1 MDDSVKPM
9 TPAKDG
15 SSAPSV
21 GAGDSSASGP
31 GEAWFERACRHLC
44 RWALLL
50 MILIVGIDI
59 FTRSVLNFSFE
70 IADELGGYFL
80 AAITFL
86 ALSVTRAHD
95 GFHRVEFVYDQLGP
109 RNRAIAGLIFELV
122 AMTLAVILLIY
133 LVRYVHATWESGSV
147 APTRLMTPL
156 WLAQMPLIIG
166 LVAYCLSLLR
176 GILGKWVT
184 IRQAPGSTAL
194 QGR

>member
-1 MDDSVKPM
+1 MNDSVKP
-9 TPAKDG
+9 TTSADG
-15 SSAPSV
+15 ESPEVV
-21 GAGDSSASGP
+21 GAGNTSATQP

-50 MILIVGIDI
+50 MVLIVAIDI

-80 AAITFL
+80 AAISFL

-95 GFHRVEFVYDQLGP
+95 GFHRVEFLYDQLGP
-109 RNRAIAGLIFELV
+109 RNRAIASLVFDLV
-122 AMTLAVILLIY
+122 AMTLATILLIY

-156 WLAQMPLIIG
+156 WLAQMPLVVG

-176 GILGKWVT
+176 GIIGKWLT
-184 IRQAPGSTAL
+184 IRQDSKTPAL

>member
-1 MDDSVKPM
+1 MNDSVKP
-9 TPAKDG
+9 TT
-15 SSAPSV
+15 SAD
-21 GAGDSSASGP
+21 GDSPEVVGVGNASTTRP

-50 MILIVGIDI
+50 MVLIVAIDI

-80 AAITFL
+80 AAISFL

-109 RNRAIAGLIFELV
+109 RNRAIASLVFDLV
-122 AMTLAVILLIY
+122 AMTLATILLIY

-156 WLAQMPLIIG
+156 WLAQMPLVVG

-176 GILGKWVT
+176 GIIGKWLT
-184 IRQAPGSTAL
+184 IRQDSKSPAL
-194 QGR
+194 QDR